1 MTPEH
6 HAGPRP
12 RPPAC
17 RPSAPAR
24 TRAFAR
30 GTHWRS
36 RGRDRLPDPARDARV
51 QTKRSDGTQTRQNGR
66 ILIGGLLE
74 LKRAFGD
81 GLVNRLAREHGIR
94 LLREQHGDADPE
106 AIDNLVTEA
115 ITIVDRIAA
124 LQLS

>member
-1 MTPEH
+1 M
-6 HAGPRP
+6 
-12 RPPAC
+12 
-17 RPSAPAR
+17 
-24 TRAFAR
+24 
-30 GTHWRS
+30 
-36 RGRDRLPDPARDARV
+36 
-51 QTKRSDGTQTRQNGR
+51 
-66 ILIGGLLE
+66 IGGLLE